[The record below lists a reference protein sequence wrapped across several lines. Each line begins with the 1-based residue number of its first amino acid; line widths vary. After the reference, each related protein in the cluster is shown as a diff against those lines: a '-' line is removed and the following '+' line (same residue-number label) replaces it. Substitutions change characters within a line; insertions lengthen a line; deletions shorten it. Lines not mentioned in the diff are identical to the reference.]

1 MENRYSRVVVGE
13 VLFIKKP
20 RGGSTQMIIEVK
32 INIIEEFMTR
42 MSKLR
47 KQELKLVG
55 GKPTPEGQRHW
66 IDPVKTK
73 NDGK

>member
-1 MENRYSRVVVGE
+1 
-13 VLFIKKP
+13 
-20 RGGSTQMIIEVK
+20 MIIEVK
-32 INIIEEFMTR
+32 VNIIEEFMTR

-66 IDPVKTK
+66 IDLVKTK